1 MARGLQYRN
10 RPARNRTAW
19 DIVWI
24 LLFAVQRARPG
35 VERIQVALY
44 GSKDFRPQ
52 SGHPADHFRDL
63 RKRFQW
69 QMTASRPGHRPR
81 RGINLHERNLC
92 PRLFQFLQSQ
102 RILLANQRP
111 VVVRT
116 RDIKHPTRS
125 ERPKCSAGRFCCGWA
140 SRQPRPAPKGK
151 PWRTPFP
158 LALAFALRAAFP
170 ILGRIR
176 VKPLK
181 PDSTATESAGN
192 RPRQTAPAV
201 PQNPRKR
208 VCSIPKI
215 TNENLFSISAPCRR
229 SHARLRQSGPIQ
241 LLFRLPFVK
250 MAGN

>member
-1 MARGLQYRN
+1 MRPVADIAKQRGTTVADVLAHLR
-10 RPARNRTAW
+10 
-19 DIVWI
+19 
-24 LLFAVQRARPG
+24 RAG
-35 VERIQVALY
+35 VALAEGQLEVDEDVVDKAY
-44 GSKDFRPQ
+44 TKA
-52 SGHPADHFRDL
+52 H
-63 RKRFQW
+63 
-69 QMTASRPGHRPR
+69 
-81 RGINLHERNLC
+81 GIVVSNIRNYAFNTV
-92 PRLFQFLQSQ
+92 PEHVF
-102 RILLANQRP
+102 
-111 VVVRT
+111 
-116 RDIKHPTRS
+116 
-125 ERPKCSAGRFCCGWA
+125 
-140 SRQPRPAPKGK
+140 
-151 PWRTPFP
+151 
-158 LALAFALRAAFP
+158 ALAFALRAAFP

-241 LLFRLPFVK
+241 LLFRIPFVK